1 MYNLP
6 SVSLILFIGISSLL
20 EISGTISIDEPW
32 NCESRKN
39 KLLCVHVDLVNYN
52 IIINYKTK
60 FSCTGVKEFG
70 TSNFHCWAKNGHGNL
85 NLMQAI
91 EQSCDVFF
99 YELGLKVGIDKIA
112 IMMKK
117 ARLRIV

>member
-1 MYNLP
+1 MHHLP
-6 SVSLILFIGISSLL
+6 SSSLILFIGISSLL

-60 FSCTGVKEFG
+60 S
-70 TSNFHCWAKNGHGNL
+70 
-85 NLMQAI
+85 
-91 EQSCDVFF
+91 FF
-99 YELGLKVGIDKIA
+99 TISKI
-112 IMMKK
+112 
-117 ARLRIV
+117 